1 MFTWVWPSQSVFMI
15 LFLVGKG
22 RGHKIN
28 DYYEVSSSDTNII
41 GIYKEFTFCTLSS
54 SLLPG
59 FNLKSA
65 SFLLSG
71 FCMLLHACPWP
82 RGQFAGSSGSGTSPA
97 RGIPML
103 VHSSPQHSLS
113 NPLVR
118 KESSAYRFFF
128 FQPAELHSNA
138 DMVVLVSF
146 KVCLSYSFLS
156 VLNAVSAQQP
166 VIHRLG
172 PHRLFILQLC

>member
-1 MFTWVWPSQSVFMI
+1 MI
-15 LFLVGKG
+15 LFLLGKG

-54 SLLPG
+54 CSLPG
-59 FNLKSA
+59 FNVKSA

-71 FCMLLHACPWP
+71 FCTPLHACPWP

-128 FQPAELHSNA
+128 FLFLNLLFASVFLHLITSNTSDSTSRMEECA
-138 DMVVLVSF
+138 HHLD
-146 KVCLSYSFLS
+146 
-156 VLNAVSAQQP
+156 
-166 VIHRLG
+166 
-172 PHRLFILQLC
+172 

>member
-1 MFTWVWPSQSVFMI
+1 MI

-28 DYYEVSSSDTNII
+28 DYYEVSSSLTNII

-54 SLLPG
+54 SSLPG
-59 FNLKSA
+59 FNVKSA

-71 FCMLLHACPWP
+71 FCTLLHACPWP

-118 KESSAYRFFF
+118 KESSAYLFFF
-128 FQPAELHSNA
+128 FINLLFASVFLHVITSNPSDSTSRMEECA
-138 DMVVLVSF
+138 HHLD
-146 KVCLSYSFLS
+146 
-156 VLNAVSAQQP
+156 
-166 VIHRLG
+166 
-172 PHRLFILQLC
+172 